1 MWSSAEKEDA
11 VMKFAIPTIVSFAAL
26 LTTMPVQAQ
35 GSDCESA
42 FISVSASGRVE
53 VEADH
58 AVLTLGISIQESTP
72 TTAAAAMDARLIA
85 LTDTLVAL
93 GFPRD
98 SLPNAGYQVMPTR
111 DYRAGQQIVGYSA
124 NASLT
129 ARIWEIE
136 RLPVVIEA
144 ALAAGASDV
153 GNLRFGASDERD
165 AQDEAMRRA
174 VAGARHDAEVLA
186 EAAGGDLGKLIEINT
201 PQSIVRQAARTMEF
215 SAADANTP
223 QITPRKIV
231 VVASVNA
238 RWMFVEN

>member
-1 MWSSAEKEDA
+1 
-11 VMKFAIPTIVSFAAL
+11 MKFTNSAIVSVAAL
-26 LTTMPVQAQ
+26 LTSIPLQAQ
-35 GSDCESA
+35 DSDCESPV
-42 FISVSASGRVE
+42 ISVSASGRVE

-58 AVLTLGISIQESTP
+58 AVLTLGVSIQDSTP
-72 TTAAAAMDARLIA
+72 TAAAAAMDTRLIA

-124 NASLT
+124 TASVT
-129 ARIWEIE
+129 VRVWEID
-136 RLPVVIEA
+136 RLPIVIEA

-165 AQDEAMRRA
+165 AQDEALRRA

-186 EAAGGDLGKLIEINT
+186 DAAGGGLGTLIEINT

-215 SAADANTP
+215 AAADGRSP

-231 VVASVNA
+231 VMASVNA

>member
-1 MWSSAEKEDA
+1 
-11 VMKFAIPTIVSFAAL
+11 MKFTNSAIVSFTAL
-26 LTTMPVQAQ
+26 LAAMPIQAQ
-35 GSDCESA
+35 DSICVSS
-42 FISVSASGRVE
+42 FISVSASSSVDI
-53 VEADH
+53 EADH
-58 AVLTLGISIQESTP
+58 AVLTLGVSIQESTA
-72 TTAAAAMDARLIA
+72 TAAAAAMDARLIA

-111 DYRAGQQIVGYSA
+111 DYREGQQIVGYSA

-153 GNLRFGASDERD
+153 GNLRFGASDERE
-165 AQDEAMRRA
+165 AQDEALRRA

-186 EAAGGDLGKLIEINT
+186 EAAGGGLGTLIEINT
-201 PQSIVRQAARTMEF
+201 PQSVVRQANRAMEF
-215 SAADANTP
+215 SAADARGP

-231 VVASVNA
+231 VIANVNA
-238 RWMFVEN
+238 RWVFVEN